1 VSATATAS
9 HETGA
14 TRACAVHGRL
24 RALVI
29 PARRPRCTSL
39 ARPLM
44 GARRLTHAPSSF
56 RQQRMHTA
64 AMIACHVLR
73 VSQVAASSMPIRRPV
88 GPRRNGSL
96 PVLPRHGPERGL
108 EHQRRRCRTPRTMP
122 AVVSARTRMPG
133 THGTQ
138 LRLAV
143 VPRDVRQPGTPWR
156 LVVPNAISPKEGP
169 GATLR

>member
-1 VSATATAS
+1 VPRESDVSATATAS

-44 GARRLTHAPSSF
+44 GARRLTHAPSSP

-64 AMIACHVLR
+64 AMIACQVLR
-73 VSQVAASSMPIRRPV
+73 VSQA
-88 GPRRNGSL
+88 G
-96 PVLPRHGPERGL
+96 RGL
-108 EHQRRRCRTPRTMP
+108 EHAYP
-122 AVVSARTRMPG
+122 AAGGAQAERF
-133 THGTQ
+133 
-138 LRLAV
+138 A
-143 VPRDVRQPGTPWR
+143 
-156 LVVPNAISPKEGP
+156 P
-169 GATLR
+169 GAAEAWPRKGA